1 MPHAAFYVLG
11 RKSWLPSSGLC
22 CFNAA
27 RSILC
32 IGIHL
37 QKRSLITVCFNAARS
52 ILCIGTC
59 WVLTR
64 FSPSKFQCRTQH
76 SMYWD
81 SVVPSPCPIRAE
93 KPFWKVVRFSRC
105 FCCQN
110 ALSERKIAWQ
120 IASIPCAAR
129 AAPFWKI
136 ITVECGLRAPMDHF
150 PLFAPITI
158 IA

>member
-1 MPHAAFYVLG
+1 MPHATLYVLG
-11 RKSWLPSSGLC
+11 HNLVDVKAGKS
-22 CFNAA
+22 
-27 RSILC
+27 R
-32 IGIHL
+32 
-37 QKRSLITVCFNAARS
+37 
-52 ILCIGTC
+52 
-59 WVLTR
+59 
-64 FSPSKFQCRTQH
+64 FQCRTQY

-120 IASIPCAAR
+120 IASTPCAAR

-136 ITVECGLRAPMDHF
+136 TTVECRLRAPADHF
-150 PLFAPITI
+150 PLFASITI